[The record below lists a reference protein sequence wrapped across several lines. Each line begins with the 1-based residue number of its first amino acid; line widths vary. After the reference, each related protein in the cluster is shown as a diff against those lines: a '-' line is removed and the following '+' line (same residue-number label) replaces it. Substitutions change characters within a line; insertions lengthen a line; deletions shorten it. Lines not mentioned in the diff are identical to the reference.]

1 MLKILKNSPHSC
13 QEVKINVT
21 KHAPNIQKGKCQSIA
36 KMGSKAHLE
45 RPFLAQI
52 LTNWENLISKKKIL
66 LLM

>member
-13 QEVKINVT
+13 QEVKINVK

-36 KMGSKAHLE
+36 KTGSKAHLE

-52 LTNWENLISKKKIL
+52 LTN
-66 LLM
+66 